1 MAVLTQLARESDV
14 AKNSL
19 QGTGG
24 CGMCV
29 WGGVERGLRNTD
41 GHVRRSI

>member
-1 MAVLTQLARESDV
+1 MAVLTQLPRESDV
-14 AKNSL
+14 AENSL
-19 QGTGG
+19 RGTGG

-29 WGGVERGLRNTD
+29 GGVERGLRNTD